1 MKRIA
6 FAKVGKSI
14 KFASAFSPIGGDN
27 EAPAILRALANNNPN
42 ITFYIV
48 GRSDFHKLDE
58 IKVHELFPYGNVV
71 DVWGKTRFLSETE
84 KFNHIIQQHKKY
96 DFEYGIMMF
105 GQVGTV
111 TIPGKTQQVKN
122 RDLIAS
128 VIDMTK
134 NYTSP
139 ITMWMNEC
147 KVPYVEIQNDP
158 RYNCNQARDIF
169 HLPEVTLSQY
179 DYTLH
184 ASHMKS
190 YEDQDRIT
198 TDVKAVYAGME
209 MGFCYDRPYPTL
221 TDYKKNVPFTVV
233 LNEGSPSRYNMLKE
247 WVLDYNEDVEIYGKW
262 EHEDALSDV
271 RFKGSLKLEELQPLL
286 HRTKYTLIIPIA
298 KGWVTS
304 KYIEMIHNGVIPFFH
319 PTYDEQKHIEVNDFL
334 RPKSPKD
341 LMDRIKFLEE
351 NPEQYNV
358 LLEKMQRMLKHS
370 YYDGT
375 YMSQQILGSFIDN
388 YELPD
393 LSQYQKQEVKTNSLE
408 DFFS

>member
-71 DVWGKTRFLSETE
+71 DVWGKTRFLSETD

-111 TIPGKTQQVKN
+111 TIPGRIQQVKN

-147 KVPYVEIQNDP
+147 K
-158 RYNCNQARDIF
+158 
-169 HLPEVTLSQY
+169 
-179 DYTLH
+179 
-184 ASHMKS
+184 
-190 YEDQDRIT
+190 
-198 TDVKAVYAGME
+198 
-209 MGFCYDRPYPTL
+209 
-221 TDYKKNVPFTVV
+221 
-233 LNEGSPSRYNMLKE
+233 
-247 WVLDYNEDVEIYGKW
+247 
-262 EHEDALSDV
+262 
-271 RFKGSLKLEELQPLL
+271 
-286 HRTKYTLIIPIA
+286 
-298 KGWVTS
+298 
-304 KYIEMIHNGVIPFFH
+304 
-319 PTYDEQKHIEVNDFL
+319 
-334 RPKSPKD
+334 
-341 LMDRIKFLEE
+341 
-351 NPEQYNV
+351 
-358 LLEKMQRMLKHS
+358 
-370 YYDGT
+370 
-375 YMSQQILGSFIDN
+375 
-388 YELPD
+388 
-393 LSQYQKQEVKTNSLE
+393 
-408 DFFS
+408 